1 MLIAVPWSE
10 LIEVA
15 RVAGALDERLGS
27 WVPFGLHSG
36 GFTGWN
42 DQLLFALLSGD
53 CFEVIL
59 EFYLPLPIKLVQAL
73 LRARIR
79 LTIRHHVDNVHFL
92 KISLTAIPWP
102 IVGHNHHALVLRTLD
117 SSIAFGGSPFGIIL
131 SNFLVFVSFFLVR
144 LNIQARF
151 SLSLL

>member
-1 MLIAVPWSE
+1 MFIAVPWSE

-36 GFTGWN
+36 GFTRWN

-53 CFEVIL
+53 CFKVIL

-79 LTIRHHVDNVHFL
+79 LTIRHHIDNVHLL
-92 KISLTAIPWP
+92 KISLTAIPRP

-117 SSIAFGGSPFGIIL
+117 STIAFGGSPFGIIL
-131 SNFLVFVSFFLVR
+131 SNFLVFVSLFLIR
-144 LNIQARF
+144 LDI
-151 SLSLL
+151 